1 MRSSLRSRE
10 IPPASGA
17 RAGGDVFAGRE
28 VAEAGR
34 RKKERNCASGL
45 KRGRRGPL
53 ALRPARGGVALP
65 ERLDLPAAGLPLLIL
80 EVDLPLLE
88 VLTRLVLA

>member
-1 MRSSLRSRE
+1 
-10 IPPASGA
+10 
-17 RAGGDVFAGRE
+17 
-28 VAEAGR
+28 
-34 RKKERNCASGL
+34 
-45 KRGRRGPL
+45 
-53 ALRPARGGVALP
+53 LP